1 MAIKDPF
8 KVLGVDRS
16 ASEEEVKRAYRELA
30 KKYHPDRHSDPVA
43 KELAEDKMAEINQAY
58 ESIQSGQYTAD
69 SEPYNPFDPFSRQN
83 AGGYNPW
90 ANQQNRYERRTYRQ
104 SSNPY
109 GNNGSCCRDLWC
121 LCLADSCCEC
131 MGGDLI
137 PCC

>member
-8 KVLGVDRS
+8 KVLGIDRS
-16 ASEEEVKRAYRELA
+16 ASAEEVKRAYRDLA

-43 KELAEDKMAEINQAY
+43 KELAEEKMAEINQAY
-58 ESIQSGQYTAD
+58 DKIQSGQVATE
-69 SEPYNPFDPFSRQN
+69 STGYNPFEGQN
-83 AGGYNPW
+83 SGNYNPW

-109 GNNGSCCRDLWC
+109 GNNRSCCRDLWC
-121 LCLADSCCEC
+121 LCLADTCCEC